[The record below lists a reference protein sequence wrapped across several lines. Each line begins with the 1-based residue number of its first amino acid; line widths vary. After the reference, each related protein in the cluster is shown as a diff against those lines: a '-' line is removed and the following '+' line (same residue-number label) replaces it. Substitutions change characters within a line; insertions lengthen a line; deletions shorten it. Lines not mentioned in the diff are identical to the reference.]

1 MLCLLLHRFQHP
13 PGVGQNIAWALTE
26 ELNISRI
33 IDDLWYRDIRYS
45 NYRDDTVGTAF
56 QGLYMIFGTGIPGTV
71 TIVKIGTAFL
81 GSKMI
86 FGTGISSTF
95 TLKVK

>member
-1 MLCLLLHRFQHP
+1 MVLCPRFQHP

-45 NYRDDTVGTAF
+45 T
-56 QGLYMIFGTGIPGTV
+56 
-71 TIVKIGTAFL
+71 
-81 GSKMI
+81 
-86 FGTGISSTF
+86 STYYIHI
-95 TLKVK
+95 